1 MPLKYFLLPDL
12 CGQIFVFL
20 NTSYQMQLGLPI
32 DSDHQGHEPFQG
44 NLVNSPAMNHA
55 VPILEPVRKHIISS
69 LEMPKDYMSPPAVT
83 IFKSI

>member
-1 MPLKYFLLPDL
+1 
-12 CGQIFVFL
+12 
-20 NTSYQMQLGLPI
+20 MQLGLPI

-69 LEMPKDYMSPPAVT
+69 LEMSKDYVSSCSYHFQINLISLQANYPAGLILVAHRV
-83 IFKSI
+83 